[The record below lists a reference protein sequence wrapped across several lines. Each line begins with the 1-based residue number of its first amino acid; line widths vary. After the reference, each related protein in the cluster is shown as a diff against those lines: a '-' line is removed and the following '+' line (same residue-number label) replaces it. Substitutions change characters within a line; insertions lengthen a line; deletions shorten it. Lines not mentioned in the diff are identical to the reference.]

1 MINIIIDKQGRP
13 SKSSIFLGNQH
24 ENLDEILHFLFPGD
38 YDGYYKYVTYYYRD
52 RRTGNELTGI
62 SPLVDGSFI
71 ITSAI
76 TKCAGMW
83 EIHTICKSSPIDLEA
98 KVIDLT
104 MNNSD
109 KEHIFISD
117 VINGR
122 IGGNNIDIEAFEN
135 VAIDENIASLYDSI
149 LALKNKVEENDKVH
163 GENEDARKANELE
176 RQESETARK
185 ESESERVSAEQLRIE
200 AEIIRNANETKRQS
214 NESARITAESLRDAA
229 ESARASAENQRVEN
243 EKLYVQAER
252 TRVNAEKERMQAET
266 LRKQLEATRQEDEAV
281 RQENESA
288 RVEVEKAR
296 VNAENARVQAE
307 TLRSRTETA
316 RGTAEN
322 ERDEAERIR
331 QSAEASRAAAESKRA
346 DTENSRINT
355 ESQRVNA
362 ESSRVSAE
370 SKRVETEKARVNV
383 ESQRVTAES
392 SRTSAEVKRVDA
404 EKARANAE
412 SQRTATESSR
422 VSAESNRS
430 SAERQRAEAETS
442 RINAEQSRSNAE
454 KLRVSADAKRTTDT
468 ATALKTLE
476 DAVASER
483 EKYSQQFFEN
493 YFALQRTGKVYTVK
507 FPKWSTS
514 QTSAGEKLDDNKGLI
529 CEPSTRTIK
538 GHDDYESIPLFR
550 TFDVNAYVD
559 DDGVRHVSAIK
570 GDHNY
575 RDVGEVDVFVLGMS
589 YYERHYEDDKYWY
602 YSRTDMPKEGFTIA
616 RECINKDGSI
626 QPFGL
631 YGKYVAGLI
640 NKKPYSSKGLMP
652 MRYYSGSTSEF
663 GFNSVANSFFDMPQT
678 MAKKGK
684 YYSGGMTCDYKYI
697 ATSFWLKFPTLNFQS
712 VMSGCTGYSGQ
723 FTASMQY
730 SDNRTYFPLSKSN
743 AESIKVGSY
752 VSVGYKAKSGNSLS
766 NDRAFSTMHA
776 YADDVKVL
784 RKEDID
790 DSNVAVYLDVETGF
804 NTMPVSVTDTLS
816 SDIMISTMHW
826 HSGYSDD
833 ILGRDGAPCDSKE
846 ELTNGI
852 YPACIQGIECFVG
865 GYETYANAFMNILDT
880 NHREVYITN
889 DATLINTNATTMMNT
904 FKKSK
909 YTMSVTTPSQ
919 WNYITKV
926 DLDLENGAF
935 IQSEAGQS
943 GSSSA
948 TGYADAVYFDNGT
961 SGQREFLAFGA
972 LYYWS
977 YAGLFCCVGYNGL
990 PSAYWGFLAR
1000 LSLNGVGGELTTM

>member
-1 MINIIIDKQGRP
+1 MKYITIDANGIP
-13 SKSSIFLGNQH
+13 SLSTITVGNQW
-24 ENLDEILHFLFPGD
+24 ENLDETIQFSFPENFAKL
-38 YDGYYKYVTYYYRD
+38 YKYVVARTYKKDTKENITRVFP
-52 RRTGNELTGI
+52 LTKNK
-62 SPLVDGSFI
+62 LVIGSS
-71 ITSAI
+71 ITCI
-76 TKCAGMW
+76 PGTW
-83 EIHTICKSSPIDLEA
+83 YLYTLCKSSEVNLDTKTIDLRAQEG
-98 KVIDLT
+98 
-104 MNNSD
+104 
-109 KEHIFISD
+109 EHISISD
-117 VINGR
+117 AIIARVNANDINA
-122 IGGNNIDIEAFEN
+122 EA
-135 VAIDENIASLYDSI
+135 IENIEIDPNIKIIYDE
-149 LALKNKVEENDKVH
+149 LFDF
-163 GENEDARKANELE
+163 KAELE
-176 RQESETARK
+176 NNEAARQTNESLRKQAEVLRVNAETERAKAEQLRNEAEDVRADSENTRKQSETARI
-185 ESESERVSAEQLRIE
+185 ESE
-200 AEIIRNANETKRQS
+200 K
-214 NESARITAESLRDAA
+214 
-229 ESARASAENQRVEN
+229 
-243 EKLYVQAER
+243 
-252 TRVNAEKERMQAET
+252 TRVKSET
-266 LRKQLEATRQEDEAV
+266 LRGQSET
-281 RQENESA
+281 
-288 RVEVEKAR
+288 AR
-296 VNAENARVQAE
+296 VNAENIRAEAEKSRVNVENLRVSAENARVESE
-307 TLRSRTETA
+307 TLRKQSEEGRS
-316 RGTAEN
+316 N
-322 ERDEAERIR
+322 EESSR
-331 QSAEASRAAAESKRA
+331 QSAERTRISEENARKQAETA
-346 DTENSRINT
+346 
-355 ESQRVNA
+355 RVTA
-362 ESSRVSAE
+362 EQSRVS
-370 SKRVETEKARVNV
+370 V
-383 ESQRVTAES
+383 ESQRV
-392 SRTSAEVKRVDA
+392 SAETN
-404 EKARANAE
+404 RAN
-412 SQRTATESSR
+412 
-422 VSAESNRS
+422 
-430 SAERQRAEAETS
+430 AERQRAEAETN
-442 RINAEQSRSNAE
+442 RVNAEQSRVDAE
-454 KLRVSADAKRTTDT
+454 ALRVTADADRANKTN
-468 ATALKTLE
+468 TALKTLE
-476 DAVASER
+476 DAVESAR
-483 EKYSQQFFEN
+483 EKYSQHFFEN

-507 FPKWSTS
+507 FPKWATS
-514 QTSAGEKLDDNKGLI
+514 QISAGEKLDDNKGLI

-575 RDVGEVDVFVLGMS
+575 RDAGEVDVFVLGMS

-602 YSRTDMPKEGFTIA
+602 YSRTDMPKEGFTVA

-640 NKKPYSSKGLMP
+640 NKKPYSSKGLKP
-652 MRYYSGSTSEF
+652 MRYYSSSTSEF
-663 GFNSVANSFFDMPQT
+663 GFNSVANSFFNMPQT

-865 GYETYANAFMNILDT
+865 GYETYANAFMNILDA

-904 FKKSK
+904 FEKSK
-909 YTMSVTTPSQ
+909 YTMSVTTSSQ

-948 TGYADAVYFDNGT
+948 TGYADAVYFDDGT

-972 LYYWS
+972 LNYWS
-977 YAGLFCCVGYNGL
+977 SAGLFCCNGYNGL
-990 PSAYWGFLAR
+990 SSAAWGILAR
-1000 LSLNGVGGELTTM
+1000 LSLNGVGGVN